1 MNLSAKCMLTFCMA
15 CAGSIL
21 LVASAGG
28 LFPMPPSPVYAA
40 SKVYSLAKY
49 CKGFPVRLT
58 GSST

>member
-1 MNLSAKCMLTFCMA
+1 MGLSAKCMLSLCMA
-15 CAGSIL
+15 YAGSIL

-40 SKVYSLAKY
+40 SKVCVYAKY

-58 GSST
+58 